1 MQLIYLETQKPYFK
15 QNVKQGKH
23 KFLYYFF
30 IILKY
35 LASSS
40 MENSKVRVKLTVIS
54 VSLIVHFLK
63 SKVVLFYL

>member
-1 MQLIYLETQKPYFK
+1 MQLIYLETQKPYLFF
-15 QNVKQGKH
+15 KQGKH